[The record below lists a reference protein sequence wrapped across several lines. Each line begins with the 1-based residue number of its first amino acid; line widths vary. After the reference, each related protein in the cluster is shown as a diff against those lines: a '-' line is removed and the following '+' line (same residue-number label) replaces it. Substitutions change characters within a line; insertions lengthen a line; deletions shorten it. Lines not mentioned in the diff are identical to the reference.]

1 MKKKIII
8 RLSILVVLFIGYTV
22 AGPYI
27 TVYQIKSAAKAHDG
41 AALAEHIDFPALRG
55 NLKQQ
60 IDNALLK
67 KTGIMQSDNIFGL
80 FAMGVA
86 SSLSDRI
93 VNLLVTP
100 SGVETLMTGAYPKA
114 LKAHTSQP
122 AQEASVPAADSDNN
136 STNEREPFYQARY
149 TYDDLSTFSVWVK
162 SDVGGE
168 IRFVLTRDN
177 ITWKL
182 SNIVMPF

>member
-8 RLSILVVLFIGYTV
+8 RLSILVVLFIGYAV

-100 SGVETLMTGAYPKA
+100 SGIETLMTGTYPKA
-114 LKAHTSQP
+114 LKTHAPQPTQETSAP
-122 AQEASVPAADSDNN
+122 ATNPDN
-136 STNEREPFYQARY
+136 STDEREPFYQARY
-149 TYDDLSTFSVWVK
+149 TYDDLSTFSIWVK
-162 SDVGGE
+162 SDFGAE
-168 IRFVLTRDN
+168 MRFVLTRDN

-182 SNIVMPF
+182 SNIVIPF